1 MNYIFGSAS
10 GIGNSL
16 YNLYKKNKL
25 NVFGFDISE
34 SPETDNIID
43 LSELK
48 NLDPIVET
56 INKEKVESITY
67 CAGIQDSK
75 NITSLFNVNVVSFIE
90 IINKSIENF
99 DETVVCALSSVH
111 SVASNNKNIEYA
123 STKASLE
130 SAVKTFSTA
139 QTNSYFYFL
148 RLGATDTNLLRENVK
163 DLDKLVNSLPSGKLF
178 DADDVS
184 KLIFDINTKHKEL
197 FNGGHLQIDQ
207 GVLSKLSTE

>member
-16 YNLYKKNKL
+16 YNLYKKNQL

-48 NLDPIVET
+48 NLDPIVEI

-67 CAGIQDSK
+67 CAGIQYSK

-111 SVASNNKNIEYA
+111 SVASNDKNIEYA

-178 DADDVS
+178 DAEDVS

-207 GVLSKLSTE
+207 GVLSKLLTE

>member
-48 NLDPIVET
+48 NLDPIVEI

-178 DADDVS
+178 DAEDVS
-184 KLIFDINTKHKEL
+184 KLIFDINTKHKGL

>member
-16 YNLYKKNKL
+16 YNLYKKNRL
-25 NVFGFDISE
+25 NVFGFDINE

-48 NLDPIVET
+48 NLDPIIEI
-56 INKEKVESITY
+56 INKERVESITY

-90 IINKSIENF
+90 LINKSIENF

-111 SVASNNKNIEYA
+111 SVASNDKNVEYA

-130 SAVKTFSTA
+130 SAIKTFSTA
-139 QTNSYFYFL
+139 QKNSYFYFL

>member
-16 YNLYKKNKL
+16 YKLYKKNGS
-25 NVFGFDISE
+25 NVFGFDVNE
-34 SPETDNIID
+34 SPETDKIID
-43 LSELK
+43 LRDLK
-48 NLDPIVET
+48 NISEIIEI

-67 CAGIQDSK
+67 CAGTQDSK
-75 NITSLFNVNVVSFIE
+75 NISNLFNVNVLSFIE
-90 IINKSIENF
+90 IINNSIENF
-99 DETVVCALSSVH
+99 EKTVVCAVSSVH
-111 SVASNNKNIEYA
+111 SVASNDKNIEYA

-139 QTNSYFYFL
+139 KTNSYFYFL
-148 RLGATDTNLLRENVK
+148 RLGATDTNLLRENVE
-163 DLDKLVNSLPSGKLF
+163 DLDKLVNALPSGKLF
-178 DADDVS
+178 NAEDVS
-184 KLIFDINTKHKEL
+184 KLIFDINTKHKSL

>member
-16 YNLYKKNKL
+16 YNLYKKNRL
-25 NVFGFDISE
+25 NVFGFDINE

-48 NLDPIVET
+48 NLDPIIEI
-56 INKEKVESITY
+56 INKERVESITY

-90 IINKSIENF
+90 LINKSIENF

-111 SVASNNKNIEYA
+111 SVASNDKNIEYA

-130 SAVKTFSTA
+130 SAIKTFSTA
-139 QTNSYFYFL
+139 QKNSYFYFL

>member
-16 YNLYKKNKL
+16 YNLYKKNGL

-34 SPETDNIID
+34 SPETDKITD

-48 NLDPIVET
+48 NLDPIIEI
-56 INKEKVESITY
+56 INKEKVESLTY

-99 DETVVCALSSVH
+99 EETVVCALSSVH
-111 SVASNNKNIEYA
+111 SVSSNYKNVEYA

-139 QTNSYFYFL
+139 KTNSYFYFL
-148 RLGATDTNLLRENVK
+148 RLGATDTNLLRKNVE

-178 DADDVS
+178 DAEDVS
-184 KLIFDINTKHKEL
+184 KLIFDINTKHKDL

>member
-48 NLDPIVET
+48 NLDPIVEI

-90 IINKSIENF
+90 IINK
-99 DETVVCALSSVH
+99 
-111 SVASNNKNIEYA
+111 
-123 STKASLE
+123 
-130 SAVKTFSTA
+130 
-139 QTNSYFYFL
+139 
-148 RLGATDTNLLRENVK
+148 
-163 DLDKLVNSLPSGKLF
+163 
-178 DADDVS
+178 
-184 KLIFDINTKHKEL
+184 
-197 FNGGHLQIDQ
+197 
-207 GVLSKLSTE
+207 